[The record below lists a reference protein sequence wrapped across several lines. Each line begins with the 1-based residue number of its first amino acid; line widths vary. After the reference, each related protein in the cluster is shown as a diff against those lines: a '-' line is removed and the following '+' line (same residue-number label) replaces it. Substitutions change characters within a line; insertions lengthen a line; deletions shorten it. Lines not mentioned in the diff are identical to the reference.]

1 MKSNK
6 LILKSQQ
13 IYRSEK
19 HDVFTKEVTKIAV
32 SANDDKTIQSTHLI
46 ETYTYGMSKD
56 LICKTEQTKC
66 SNIIKQRKKKH
77 WWCYKRKH
85 KGT

>member
-1 MKSNK
+1 MKNNK

-32 SANDDKTIQSTHLI
+32 SANDYKTMQSIHLI
-46 ETYTYGMSKD
+46 ETYAYGMNKD

-66 SNIIKQRKKKH
+66 SNIIKQRKKKL